1 MSSTESTERSGLRD
15 RSKARRRR
23 LILHT
28 ALRLFAARGYDKTS
42 IADIAEGAEVAPRT
56 VTGYF
61 PSKLDF
67 ITEWPTQ
74 AERRLIALGQEEP
87 GIDFLDL
94 VDRWWRDARASV
106 DTQEAALTR
115 EMALRNPG
123 IVAMAEAEV
132 SRRFSADE
140 LGLPTIGAD
149 ASPLELAGRFAIQG
163 VSDAYFRAI
172 ADGTMDDEAH
182 RALLDLVGTIVNVTG
197 TDHGAL
203 QRDR

>member
-1 MSSTESTERSGLRD
+1 MSSTTEPSGLRE

-23 LILHT
+23 HILHT
-28 ALRLFAARGYDKTS
+28 ALRLFAERGYDSTS
-42 IADIAEGAEVAPRT
+42 IADIADAAEVAPRT

-67 ITEWPTQ
+67 ITEWPAE
-74 AERRLIALGQEEP
+74 AERRLIALGRDEP
-87 GIDFLDL
+87 GIGFLEL
-94 VDRWWRDARASV
+94 IDRWWRDARGDV

-115 EMALRNPG
+115 AMALRNPG

-132 SRRFSADE
+132 ARRVSAE
-140 LGLPTIGAD
+140 EPGLPTLGAD
-149 ASPLELAGRFAIQG
+149 ASPLQIAGRSAIQG

-172 ADGTMDDEAH
+172 ADGTMDDDAH
-182 RALLDLVGTIVNVTG
+182 RALLDLVKIIMDVTG
-197 TDHGAL
+197 TGHGAL

>member
-1 MSSTESTERSGLRD
+1 MSSTDERSGLRE

-28 ALRLFAARGYDKTS
+28 ALRLFAERGYDKTS
-42 IADIAEGAEVAPRT
+42 IADIAEVAEVAPRT

-67 ITEWPTQ
+67 ITEWPAE
-74 AERRLIALGQEEP
+74 AERRLIALGLEYP
-87 GIDFLDL
+87 GIGFLDL
-94 VDRWWRDARASV
+94 VDKWWRMARDDS
-106 DTQEAALTR
+106 DTQEMALTR
-115 EMALRNPG
+115 AMALSNPG

-132 SRRFSADE
+132 SQRFSAEE
-140 LGLPTIGAD
+140 LGLPTLGPD
-149 ASPLELAGRFAIQG
+149 ATPLQSAGRYAIQG

-172 ADGTMDDEAH
+172 ADGTMDDRAH
-182 RALLDLVGTIVNVTG
+182 RALLDLVQTVMDATG
-197 TDHGAL
+197 TGHGAL

>member
-1 MSSTESTERSGLRD
+1 MSTAERSGLRE

-23 LILHT
+23 HILHT
-28 ALRLFAARGYDKTS
+28 ALRLFAERGYDKTS
-42 IADIAEGAEVAPRT
+42 IADIADAAEVAPRT

-67 ITEWPTQ
+67 ITEWPAE
-74 AERRLIALGQEEP
+74 AERRLIALGLSEP
-87 GIDFLDL
+87 GIGFLDL
-94 VDRWWRDARASV
+94 VDKWWRAAREDV

-115 EMALRNPG
+115 AMALSNPG

-140 LGLPTIGAD
+140 LGLPTLGPD
-149 ASPLELAGRFAIQG
+149 APPLEIAGRYAIQG

-172 ADGTMDDEAH
+172 ADGTMDDDAH
-182 RALLDLVGTIVNVTG
+182 RALLDLVRTIMDATG
-197 TDHGAL
+197 TGHGAL
-203 QRDR
+203 QRDQ

>member
-1 MSSTESTERSGLRD
+1 MSSTAERSGLRE

-23 LILHT
+23 HILHT
-28 ALRLFAARGYDKTS
+28 ALRLFAERGYDKTS
-42 IADIAEGAEVAPRT
+42 IADIADAAEVAPRT

-67 ITEWPTQ
+67 ITEWPAG

-87 GIDFLDL
+87 GISFLTL
-94 VDRWWRDARASV
+94 VDKWWRDARDNV
-106 DTQEAALTR
+106 DIQEAALTR
-115 EMALRNPG
+115 AMALTNPG

-132 SRRFSADE
+132 SRRFSAEE

-149 ASPLELAGRFAIQG
+149 ATPVVIAGRSAIQG

-172 ADGTMDDEAH
+172 ADGTMNDDVH
-182 RALLDLVGTIVNVTG
+182 RALLDLVETIMTATG
-197 TDHGAL
+197 TGHGAL

>member
-1 MSSTESTERSGLRD
+1 MSRTAERSGLRE

-23 LILHT
+23 HILHT
-28 ALRLFAARGYDKTS
+28 ALRLFAERGYDKTS
-42 IADIAEGAEVAPRT
+42 IADIADAAEVAPRT

-67 ITEWPTQ
+67 ITEWPAE

-87 GIDFLDL
+87 GIGFLTL
-94 VDRWWRDARASV
+94 VDKWWRDVRDNV
-106 DTQEAALTR
+106 DLEEAALTR
-115 EMALRNPG
+115 AMAFSNPG

-132 SRRFSADE
+132 SRRFSAEE

-149 ASPLELAGRFAIQG
+149 APPLVIAGRNAIQG

-182 RALLDLVGTIVNVTG
+182 HALLDLVGTIVNVTG
-197 TDHGAL
+197 TGHGAL